1 MALSLIQTIS
11 YFWDLTFKLN
21 VLWNIIPLAIATIVI
36 LMYFERYREEKAGWK
51 TYLSNSLVLLFVS
64 MALFRYIY
72 TINGAGVF
80 NYVDY
85 LGKTIAAA
93 ILLLI
98 GLILLRF
105 NFEHILPERFAK
117 YLGSILTINMIAYAI
132 ILFVYSTFPA
142 SWNDLFALL
151 IITVTLLIILNLAKF
166 PLDKIF
172 DYIEREKRK
181 EQIKNVKESKYQ
193 IGELKRDLKDREKQ
207 LTKVKVKEADQ
218 EKKQAIKIKK
228 IIKK

>member
-36 LMYFERYREEKAGWK
+36 LMYFERYREEKAGWN